1 MWDKNFVKTLG
12 GTMKPL
18 EWGMG
23 KSRLEGSLTQIER
36 EKYRQNQGFRFYR
49 TSNTKA
55 YYRGGAET
63 RRNI

>member
-36 EKYRQNQGFRFYR
+36 EKYLQNQGFSCLKQKI
-49 TSNTKA
+49 TSVSPRSYT
-55 YYRGGAET
+55 E
-63 RRNI
+63 